1 MSKYL
6 CGKCHRFYD
15 TQPEMKSCTHED
27 VKIVKKETP
36 KTSNKNVKKDIPKL
50 EAE

>member
-1 MSKYL
+1 MYICVKCDRQYKSKQ
-6 CGKCHRFYD
+6 D
-15 TQPEMKSCTHED
+15 MKNCPHKD